1 MGSSPTARAKIKQ
14 TKLIAMSKFGNYV
27 QEAYDELIH
36 KVTWPTWNE
45 LQKTSLVVLL
55 GLIIISLVI
64 WGMDVISKYL
74 MEFINSF
81 AG

>member
-1 MGSSPTARAKIKQ
+1 
-14 TKLIAMSKFGNYV
+14 MSKFGNYV

>member
-1 MGSSPTARAKIKQ
+1 
-14 TKLIAMSKFGNYV
+14 MSKFGNYV

-55 GLIIISLVI
+55 GLIVISLVI
-64 WGMDVISKYL
+64 WGMDVVSKYL
-74 MEFINSF
+74 MQFINSF

>member
-1 MGSSPTARAKIKQ
+1 
-14 TKLIAMSKFGNYV
+14 MSKFGNYV

-64 WGMDVISKYL
+64 WGMDVVSKYL
-74 MEFINSF
+74 MQFINSF

>member
-1 MGSSPTARAKIKQ
+1 
-14 TKLIAMSKFGNYV
+14 MSKFGNYV

-45 LQKTSLVVLL
+45 LQKSSLIVIIGLVL
-55 GLIIISLVI
+55 ISLLI
-64 WGMDVISKYL
+64 WGMDVLSKFVMQL
-74 MEFINSF
+74 IHGF